1 MDNENKILGK
11 KRLSDN
17 KITEE
22 IENNSGNQA
31 QNKSNNNII
40 KDNLNIIPQ
49 LKDNINSLQN
59 NIKNNALSLNDS
71 KNNSAFV
78 INNSYGISNPNI
90 NHQNMNS
97 LFSFG
102 NQSSFNN
109 NNNNKEIEK
118 NISENPYP
126 LPPNAQFNII
136 STPKSSSIK
145 VSSQKNVSQNSEIS
159 ESSSYQNEEESQK
172 NLNTKFKS
180 HTQNTR
186 NTAFGLKEISKRV
199 MEIIKQS
206 GQTTYR
212 KISDQIVNELNDK
225 SMKDEKN
232 IRRRIYDSLNV
243 MKSMKL
249 LNKDKDTKTIMWDYN
264 KELDPLDENKS
275 ESIENI
281 KENKINSNDIAS
293 LKKEIKEKEKKL
305 ELLRKEL
312 IGLKNVLERNATENK
327 KVNEEQKLYF
337 PFIVIEFPTNKDPRI
352 KVALN
357 ENQTKAH
364 FGFDEVISMYGD
376 LDAVSKIG
384 NHPNFSK

>member
-22 IENNSGNQA
+22 IENNLGNKE

-49 LKDNINSLQN
+49 LKDNINSSQN

-78 INNSYGISNPNI
+78 INNSIGISNPNI

-102 NQSSFNN
+102 NPSSFNN
-109 NNNNKEIEK
+109 INNNKEMEK

-126 LPPNAQFNII
+126 IPNAQFNVI

-145 VSSQKNVSQNSEIS
+145 VASQKNVSQNSEIS

-180 HTQNTR
+180 HTPNTR

-249 LNKDKDTKTIMWDYN
+249 FNKDKDTKTIMWDYN

-312 IGLKNVLERNATENK
+312 IGLKNVLERNAIENK

>member
-22 IENNSGNQA
+22 IENNPGNKE

-249 LNKDKDTKTIMWDYN
+249 FNKDKDTKTIMWDYN

-312 IGLKNVLERNATENK
+312 IGLKNVLERNAIENK

>member
-22 IENNSGNQA
+22 IENNSGNKE

-90 NHQNMNS
+90 THQNMNS

-126 LPPNAQFNII
+126 LTPNAQFNII

-249 LNKDKDTKTIMWDYN
+249 FNKDKDTKTIMWDYN

>member
-22 IENNSGNQA
+22 IENNSGNKE

-126 LPPNAQFNII
+126 IPPNAQFNVI

-172 NLNTKFKS
+172 NLNTKVKS

-249 LNKDKDTKTIMWDYN
+249 FNKDKDTKTIMWDYN